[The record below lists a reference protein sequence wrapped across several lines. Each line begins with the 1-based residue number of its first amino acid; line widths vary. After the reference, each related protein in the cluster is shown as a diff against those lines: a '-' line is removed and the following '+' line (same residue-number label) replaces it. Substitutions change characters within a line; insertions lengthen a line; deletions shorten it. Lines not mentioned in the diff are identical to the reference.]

1 MIYIC
6 RHQFYIDAN
15 VKRKL
20 LQTVKNRKMTFL
32 GHVMRKKGIEKLSLT
47 GSEEGKR
54 KRGRQRMTYLSYIK
68 EWTNRTGGNELIQG
82 CQDKEEEVHLKPKNF
97 AD

>member
-1 MIYIC
+1 MYNELPVDELVEFNMYDIC
-6 RHQFYIDAN
+6 
-15 VKRKL
+15 
-20 LQTVKNRKMTFL
+20 MTFL

-97 AD
+97 PD